1 LNELLEQCRQSG
13 IDPEEH
19 PEVVRIRD
27 KLATDCPDA
36 AKPLLKRQE
45 AIELEL
51 LRTMERWYG
60 SFSRD
65 ALSRLIAMTLQIRDK
80 SDPNAAARTTQDP
93 TAHSLLVEYAR
104 INDKII
110 DILANEGD

>member
-27 KLATDCPDA
+27 ELATDRPDA
-36 AKPLLKRQE
+36 AKPLLERQE
-45 AIELEL
+45 QIELEL

-65 ALSRLIAMTLQIRDK
+65 ALSRLIAMTLQIRDEP
-80 SDPNAAARTTQDP
+80 DPNVTQDP
-93 TAHSLLVEYAR
+93 TAQSLLVEYAK

-110 DILANEGD
+110 DILASEGD